1 MKTKWI
7 FKGIGMGVMIVGFMI
22 LFGYI
27 TMLLWNWLMPEIFGL
42 TTITFWQAAG
52 LMLLGRALTG
62 TSGKWGRGRSSWKN
76 RMKRK
81 YENMGPEQRENWRK
95 NMEQGCGGH
104 WKSRSK
110 ESTDANKSDES
121 DEAVIVE

>member
-7 FKGIGMGVMIVGFMI
+7 LKGIGMGVMIVLFMI
-22 LFGYI
+22 LFGYV

-42 TTITFWQAAG
+42 TTITFWQAVG

-62 TSGKWGRGRSSWKN
+62 TSGKWGRGRSNWKN

-81 YENMGPEQRENWRK
+81 FENLSPEERENWRHQ
-95 NMEQGCGGH
+95 MDHRCGGR
-104 WKSRSK
+104 WKSSSAESVDTK
-110 ESTDANKSDES
+110 EADES
-121 DEAVIVE
+121 DEAKIVE